1 MYVSLNDE
9 KIVILAEES
18 SMVETVV
25 MLKGLIKEQIHQQV
39 EQLRLMQMRSI
50 ADQGNDADILRETV
64 QLLIQIE
71 DALAGQ
77 EQTMH

>member
-1 MYVSLNDE
+1 
-9 KIVILAEES
+9 
-18 SMVETVV
+18 MVETVV